1 MPAVQ
6 AAREGARHAQCG
18 NNLKQ
23 IGLAL
28 ENYYAVH
35 SIYPEGAVTYQDHP
49 VDCSSP
55 KRGHSLFTMLLP
67 FVEQKPLFDAIN
79 FSFASH
85 DLQGPANAG
94 AINYTGFSTRVAAY
108 ICPSDYGQTQIP
120 STNGYSWGSYAGS
133 VGTVDIFRWYC
144 GGCSGQPPLT
154 DNVVCLGD
162 IELSPDGAFG
172 NNHGFSHR
180 DFRDGLSTTFLIGEF
195 ARFPKDPDA
204 PFNQWSSALW
214 YQSIVPG
221 VTRPQGQATAVPRIN
236 APMRLPDYPTTSP
249 TAWKNDPNN
258 AVMGQFGFRS
268 NHPGGANFLF
278 GDGSVHFLKESID
291 LQGVYRALSTRKG
304 RELISAD
311 SF

>member
-1 MPAVQ
+1 
-6 AAREGARHAQCG
+6 
-18 NNLKQ
+18 
-23 IGLAL
+23 
-28 ENYYAVH
+28 
-35 SIYPEGAVTYQDHP
+35 
-49 VDCSSP
+49 
-55 KRGHSLFTMLLP
+55 
-67 FVEQKPLFDAIN
+67 LFDAIN

-94 AINYTGFSTRVAAY
+94 AINYTGFSTRVATY

-120 STNGYSWGSYAGS
+120 GTNGYSWGSYAGS

-144 GGCSGQPPLT
+144 GGCTGQPPAR

-162 IELSPDGAFG
+162 LELSPDGAFG
-172 NNHGFSHR
+172 NNHGFSQR

-195 ARFPKDPDA
+195 ARFSKDPDA

-221 VTRPQGQATAVPRIN
+221 VTRPQGQATSVPRIN
-236 APMRLPDYPTTSP
+236 AQMRLPDYPPTSP